1 MSRRR
6 RYESP
11 VKKSST
17 FALNITS
24 MTDMFTILLVFLLQ
38 SYSTSQ
44 VEILPAEGVRLPSSN
59 TTANPVE
66 GVKITL
72 SSKELKMD
80 NHKIATVE
88 NMDFNKADLEASD
101 SNFIRPLFEELEKLT
116 KEFPDK
122 DHIKAGRVL
131 LQADQELPYAV
142 IRKVMYTA
150 SMAGYPQLKLVTV
163 VGD

>member
-1 MSRRR
+1 
-6 RYESP
+6 
-11 VKKSST
+11 
-17 FALNITS
+17 

-59 TTANPVE
+59 TTSNPVE

-80 NHKIATVE
+80 NQKIASVE
-88 NMDFNKADLEASD
+88 NMDFNKADLEATD
-101 SNFIRPLFEELEKLT
+101 SNFIRPLFEQLEKLT
-116 KEFPDK
+116 KESPDK

-163 VGD
+163 VGY